1 MRIKNCLTVLLLL
14 ALAVSCSKDV
24 LVPEPE
30 VNSDEI
36 LLKSASPQLKI
47 AVMSDLHYFD
57 RTLLPTT
64 EAGIEALQDYM
75 AQDPKLLDLSA
86 LILDKVIADLLVE
99 HPKVVLIP
107 GDLTKDG
114 EKISHQSLA
123 KVLRKLTT
131 AGIKVFVIP
140 GNHDI
145 NNPESFS
152 FSSLAPTETI
162 TADEFASIYNEFGY
176 KNSLRDNNSLSYIH
190 KINGKLWV
198 LGIDACKY
206 AQNTTGPIVSGEVK
220 AETMEWIKSNLAE
233 AKEKNIQVLAMIH
246 HGVAEH
252 YIGQNQLDPGF
263 VVDNQT
269 QVAEDLSEAGIQV
282 VFTGHYHANDV
293 TAVTVG
299 DKTLYDV
306 ETGSLVSWPSPYRLI
321 QLSGNEMFI
330 STRKVT
336 SVESTLPG
344 GVDFVTYSRLFHQ
357 TCLDGY
363 FNYVLQLKYGV
374 PPAYAATFAPWF
386 RDAIMAHYAGA
397 EIFGPVP
404 QGQYAQL
411 NVFSPILAG
420 ALGTFYTDLPLA
432 DNQLSLQWK

>member
-1 MRIKNCLTVLLLL
+1 MRIKNCLTVMLLLV
-14 ALAVSCSKDV
+14 LAVSCSKDV
-24 LVPEPE
+24 IVPEPD
-30 VNSDEI
+30 VNFDENF
-36 LLKSASPQLKI
+36 LKSASPQLKI

-64 EAGIEALQDYM
+64 EAGLEALQAYM
-75 AQDPKLLDLSA
+75 AQDPKLLDLSTY
-86 LILDKVIADLLVE
+86 ILDQVIAGLLAE
-99 HPKVVLIP
+99 HPNVVLIP

-114 EKISHQSLA
+114 EKISHQSLV
-123 KVLRKLTT
+123 KVLKKLTN

-145 NNPESFS
+145 NNPESYS

-162 TADEFASIYNEFGY
+162 SADEFASIYYEFGY
-176 KNSLRDNNSLSYIH
+176 KNSIRDDNSLSYIH
-190 KINGKLWV
+190 KINGKLWL
-198 LGIDACKY
+198 LGIDDCKY
-206 AQNTTGPIVSGEVK
+206 AQNTTAPIVTGEIK

-252 YIGQNQLDPGF
+252 YTGQNQLDPGF
-263 VVDNQT
+263 VVDNQV
-269 QVAEDLSEAGIQV
+269 QVANDLSEAGIQV

-321 QLSGNEMFI
+321 QLSGNKMFI
-330 STRKVT
+330 DTRKVT
-336 SVESTLPG
+336 AVATTLPG
-344 GVDFVTYSRLFHQ
+344 GMDFVTYSMLFHQ

-363 FNYVLQLKYGV
+363 FNYVLQLKYEV
-374 PPAYAATFAPWF
+374 PDMYAATFAPWF
-386 RDAIMAHYAGA
+386 RDAIMAHYAGD
-397 EIFGPVP
+397 EVFGPVP

-411 NVFSPILAG
+411 YQLSQLLAG
-420 ALGTFYTDLPLA
+420 ALGSLYTDLPVA

>member
-64 EAGIEALQDYM
+64 DAGLETLQDYM
-75 AQDPKLLDLSA
+75 AQDPKLLDLSTF
-86 LILDKVIADLLVE
+86 ILDQVIADLLVE

-123 KVLRKLTT
+123 KVLKKLTT

-145 NNPESFS
+145 NNPESYS

-176 KNSLRDNNSLSYIH
+176 KNSIRDNNSLSYIH

-206 AQNTTGPIVSGEVK
+206 SQNTTGPIVSGEIK
-220 AETMEWIKSNLAE
+220 TETMEWIKANLAE
-233 AKEKNIQVLAMIH
+233 AKEKNIEVLAMMH
-246 HGVAEH
+246 HGVTEH
-252 YIGQNQLDPGF
+252 YVGQNQLDPGF
-263 VVDNQT
+263 VVDNQE
-269 QVAEDLSEAGIQV
+269 QVAMDLAEAGIHV

-321 QLSGNEMFI
+321 QLSGDEMFI

-336 SVESTLPG
+336 TIESNLPEG
-344 GVDFVTYSRLFHQ
+344 MDFVTYSNLVHQ

-374 PPAYAATFAPWF
+374 PSSYAATFAPWF
-386 RDAIMAHYAGA
+386 RDAIMAHYAGD
-397 EIFGPVP
+397 EVFGPVP
-404 QGQYAQL
+404 QEQYAQL
-411 NVFSPILAG
+411 YGVSPILAG
-420 ALGTFYTDLPLA
+420 ALGTFYTDVTPA
-432 DNQLSLQWK
+432 DNQLSLEWK